1 MIRFAFKQGIIP
13 RAGSARVL
21 QSRLL
26 GSSYRL
32 YQDFNPKKTSKK
44 SESTN
49 RNEPKKEP
57 AKRIKKT
64 NDIPTSPTSI
74 SESIQEQANLLDK
87 KKQDSTDESPNP
99 PEQSQEQHQIEQPE
113 ELGEPE
119 DEYLTTIFENVD
131 PYMDTYDVFKRL
143 QEAGFTSEQA
153 SEIINLLI
161 VQLNTK
167 LTKLTTKYSH
177 LYELENEQYLFESA
191 QQELRVDI
199 MRSREAHINEL
210 INLINILE
218 RDFNIISDELNNDF
232 LQLKNNNEVTINDQ
246 KQENTL
252 LLKKIMLTIQE
263 TNHKISTE
271 LNSAL
276 RSEIESLRWH
286 LSRWGLIAI
295 LVCVFSGCASFYIY
309 KVKNSRLSKTREEFI
324 PLVIYEPSEYDEDDY
339 HTDLDKSIV
348 DS

>member
-1 MIRFAFKQGIIP
+1 MIRFAFKQGVIP

-21 QSRLL
+21 QTRFL

-32 YQDFNPKKTSKK
+32 YQDFKPKKSSKK
-44 SESTN
+44 SESTSK
-49 RNEPKKEP
+49 NETKKEP

-74 SESIQEQANLLDK
+74 SESIQEQAKLLEQK
-87 KKQDSTDESPNP
+87 QQDSADKSLIP
-99 PEQSQEQHQIEQPE
+99 PEQHQQPE
-113 ELGEPE
+113 QAEELEEPE

-199 MRSREAHINEL
+199 TRSREAHINEL

-295 LVCVFSGCASFYIY
+295 LICVFSGCASFYIY